1 MKAPFSAYLTE
12 IKGGLRQLIGL
23 LRREYDYVSVL
34 ATDSKGLAVRISQH
48 ARSVTSET
56 MTTERGIVIRVCKDG
71 QYSEYALND
80 FNPADPEGAAERISK
95 ALAEQQK
102 ILAVTNSKV
111 YETGLLSDEPI
122 TLFVEKETEQL
133 PETTDVK
140 ALVEQCTAISD
151 EAMTLGKDMIECIVN
166 SQSTHICK
174 LFLTEHRDMSQSY
187 VYSEGVV
194 APVVS
199 REGRNQMGYESV
211 SGLCGPELFEQLKE
225 KAAAAVRTAEE
236 LLDAGRI
243 EPGEYDIITSPEV
256 TGLIAHEAFGH
267 GVEMDMFVKNRALGK
282 EYIGQ
287 RVGSDLVTMHE
298 GALCAQDVTTYA
310 FDDEGTLAG
319 DVIEIDHGILKT
331 GICDALSALR
341 LGIAPTGNGKRQN
354 FAHKA
359 YTRMTN
365 TIFDSGTDTLED
377 MIASIDHGYLLEGM
391 ESGME
396 DPKHWGIQCIIKLG
410 REIKDGKLTGR
421 TVAPIIMTGYVPE
434 LLGNISM
441 LSADREVFGSGGCGK
456 GYKEWVKVADGG
468 PYLKTKARLG

>member
-166 SQSTHICK
+166 AQSTHICK

-211 SGLCGPELFEQLKE
+211 SGL
-225 KAAAAVRTAEE
+225 
-236 LLDAGRI
+236 
-243 EPGEYDIITSPEV
+243 
-256 TGLIAHEAFGH
+256 
-267 GVEMDMFVKNRALGK
+267 
-282 EYIGQ
+282 
-287 RVGSDLVTMHE
+287 
-298 GALCAQDVTTYA
+298 
-310 FDDEGTLAG
+310 
-319 DVIEIDHGILKT
+319 
-331 GICDALSALR
+331 
-341 LGIAPTGNGKRQN
+341 
-354 FAHKA
+354 
-359 YTRMTN
+359 
-365 TIFDSGTDTLED
+365 
-377 MIASIDHGYLLEGM
+377 
-391 ESGME
+391 
-396 DPKHWGIQCIIKLG
+396 
-410 REIKDGKLTGR
+410 
-421 TVAPIIMTGYVPE
+421 
-434 LLGNISM
+434 
-441 LSADREVFGSGGCGK
+441 
-456 GYKEWVKVADGG
+456 
-468 PYLKTKARLG
+468 